1 MKTGIELIAEER
13 QRQIEKEGW
22 SAEHDDQHENE
33 ELAKAA
39 ACYALPESYRDTL
52 IQPVGGLMRWVLW
65 RYIWPFNFSWWKPTP
80 ENRIK
85 ELTKS
90 GAFNAAEI
98 DRLLRKIEREKKEQE
113 AANGK

>member
-22 SAEHDDQHENE
+22 TPEHDDQHEGD
-33 ELAKAA
+33 ELAFAA
-39 ACYALPESYRDTL
+39 ACYSIPGKRRSMSLAGYRRGQTL
-52 IQPVGGLMRWVLW
+52 LQCL
-65 RYIWPFNFSWWKPTP
+65 WPFDLSWWKPTP
-80 ENRIK
+80 ENRVK
-85 ELTKS
+85 ELTKA

-113 AANGK
+113 AANG